1 MSEVLN
7 YRVDMLEANVKEV
20 QQEIKRI
27 DVEIAEMRGK
37 SGTKFLTD
45 QVAELRQMVNKLNK
59 ELGEVVGA
67 LSKSADRSVAAAASG
82 INISI
87 SEVGKKSEQSNF
99 DRVEGDVVMRDQ
111 DKGE

>member
-20 QQEIKRI
+20 QQELKRL

-37 SGTKFLTD
+37 SGTTCLAE
-45 QVAELRQMVNKLNK
+45 QVSELRQMINKLNK
-59 ELGEVVGA
+59 ELGEVIGV
-67 LSKSADRSVAAAASG
+67 LSKSTDQSVTTAASG

-87 SEVGKKSEQSNF
+87 SDIGKKDEANF
-99 DRVEGDVVMRDQ
+99 DDFQGDAVIGDQ
-111 DKGE
+111 TKE